1 MECAPSLSRRRR
13 AEWIEKEWSQFGYGD
28 TPGLGTGV
36 RVREMYKKGEKEK
49 EFRVISSELAGW

>member
-1 MECAPSLSRRRR
+1 
-13 AEWIEKEWSQFGYGD
+13 
-28 TPGLGTGV
+28 LGTGV